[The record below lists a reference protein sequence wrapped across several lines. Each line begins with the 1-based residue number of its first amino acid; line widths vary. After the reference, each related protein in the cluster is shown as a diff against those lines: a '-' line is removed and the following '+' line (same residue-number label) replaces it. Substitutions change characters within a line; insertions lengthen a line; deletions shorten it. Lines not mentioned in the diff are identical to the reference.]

1 MQKKK
6 KNCATE
12 NTFENI
18 EIPMMKIIKWHEF
31 RVMHC
36 GKDSNPRKLLYTQNI
51 DLKFRLVWAETV
63 VESKQSKLLSWTYAG
78 KIPLNRS
85 DLQKRRCLRQ
95 QQRHVT

>member
-18 EIPMMKIIKWHEF
+18 EIPMMKIIKWHEL

-51 DLKFRLVWAETV
+51 QTWNFV
-63 VESKQSKLLSWTYAG
+63 
-78 KIPLNRS
+78 
-85 DLQKRRCLRQ
+85 
-95 QQRHVT
+95 